1 MNNKEK
7 FLSKIGKLI
16 EKGGISEDELA
27 TFFAPDE
34 DEAPMEGK
42 AENAQPMDENAQA
55 KVAEGAKGKEA
66 EPTENAKT
74 PTATEAPVAEG
85 KTPEEGGAPTPVTPE
100 ATIEAG
106 TPDNAV
112 SMEAVMTKI
121 ESLSKALDGMAK
133 ENEAL
138 RTALRDANVL
148 RDRTDE
154 NQEFGLS
161 GSSAPSNGCDEG
173 MASTLDKLNRGRR

>member
-55 KVAEGAKGKEA
+55 EVAEGAKGQEA
-66 EPTENAKT
+66 EPTEQAT
-74 PTATEAPVAEG
+74 APTATEAPVADG
-85 KTPEEGGAPTPVTPE
+85 KTPEAGGAEAPVTPE
-100 ATIEAG
+100 ATLEAG
-106 TPDNAV
+106 KPENAV

-121 ESLSKALDGMAK
+121 ESLSKALEGMAK
-133 ENEAL
+133 ENDAL
-138 RTALRDANVL
+138 RTALKDANVL
-148 RDRTDE
+148 RDKTDE
-154 NQEFGLS
+154 GQDIGLS
-161 GSSAPSNGCDEG
+161 GSSAPSVGIDEG
-173 MASTLDKLNRGRR
+173 MAKTLDKLNRGRR

>member
-27 TFFAPDE
+27 TFFAT
-34 DEAPMEGK
+34 
-42 AENAQPMDENAQA
+42 DENAQA
-55 KVAEGAKGKEA
+55 EVAEGAKGKEA
-66 EPTENAKT
+66 EPTENAPT
-74 PTATEAPVAEG
+74 QTATEEPVAEG
-85 KTPEEGGAPTPVTPE
+85 KTPEAGGAPTPVTPE
-100 ATIEAG
+100 ATMEAG

-154 NQEFGLS
+154 NQQFGLS

>member
-42 AENAQPMDENAQA
+42 AEKAQPMDENAQA
-55 KVAEGAKGKEA
+55 EVAEGAKGKEA
-66 EPTENAKT
+66 EPTENAPT

-85 KTPEEGGAPTPVTPE
+85 KTPEAGGAPTPVTPE
-100 ATIEAG
+100 ATLEAG
-106 TPDNAV
+106 TPENAV

-148 RDRTDE
+148 RDKTDE
-154 NQEFGLS
+154 GQDIGLS
-161 GSSAPSNGCDEG
+161 GSSAPSVGTNEG
-173 MASTLDKLNRGRR
+173 IARTLDKLNRGRR

>member
-42 AENAQPMDENAQA
+42 AEKAQPLDENAQA
-55 KVAEGAKGKEA
+55 E
-66 EPTENAKT
+66 
-74 PTATEAPVAEG
+74 VAEG
-85 KTPEEGGAPTPVTPE
+85 KTPEAGGAPTPVTPE
-100 ATIEAG
+100 ATMEAG

-154 NQEFGLS
+154 NQGFGLS

>member
-42 AENAQPMDENAQA
+42 AENAQPMDENPQG
-55 KVAEGAKGKEA
+55 KVAEGAKGEQA
-66 EPTENAKT
+66 EPTENAPT
-74 PTATEAPVAEG
+74 PTATEAPVADG
-85 KTPEEGGAPTPVTPE
+85 KTPEEGGAEAPVTPE
-100 ATIEAG
+100 ATLEAG
-106 TPDNAV
+106 TPENAV

-121 ESLSKALDGMAK
+121 ESLSKALEGMAK
-133 ENEAL
+133 ENDAL
-138 RTALRDANVL
+138 RTALKDANVL
-148 RDRTDE
+148 RDKTDE
-154 NQEFGLS
+154 GQDIGLS
-161 GSSAPSNGCDEG
+161 GSSAPSVGTNEG
-173 MASTLDKLNRGRR
+173 IARTLDKLNRGRR

>member
-27 TFFAPDE
+27 TFFAPEE

-42 AENAQPMDENAQA
+42 AEKAQPTDENAQA
-55 KVAEGAKGKEA
+55 EVAEGDKGQEA
-66 EPTENAKT
+66 EPTEKAT
-74 PTATEAPVAEG
+74 APTATEEPVAEG
-85 KTPEEGGAPTPVTPE
+85 KTPEDGGAPTPVTPE
-100 ATIEAG
+100 ATMEAG

-138 RTALRDANVL
+138 RTALKEANVL

-154 NQEFGLS
+154 SQEIGLS
-161 GSSAPSNGCDEG
+161 GSSAPSIGGDTG
-173 MASTLDKLNRGRR
+173 LLSTLDKLNRGRR

>member
-1 MNNKEK
+1 M
-7 FLSKIGKLI
+7 
-16 EKGGISEDELA
+16 
-27 TFFAPDE
+27 
-34 DEAPMEGK
+34 
-42 AENAQPMDENAQA
+42 
-55 KVAEGAKGKEA
+55 
-66 EPTENAKT
+66 
-74 PTATEAPVAEG
+74 
-85 KTPEEGGAPTPVTPE
+85 TPE
-100 ATIEAG
+100 ATMEAG

-154 NQEFGLS
+154 NQGFGLS

-173 MASTLDKLNRGRR
+173 LASTLDKLNRGRR